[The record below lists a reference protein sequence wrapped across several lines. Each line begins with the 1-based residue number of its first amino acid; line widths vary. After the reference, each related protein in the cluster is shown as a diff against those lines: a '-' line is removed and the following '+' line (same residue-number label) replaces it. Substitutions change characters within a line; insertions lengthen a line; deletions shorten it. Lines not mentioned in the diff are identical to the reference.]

1 MATVSTV
8 RDAIKTRLAT
18 VSGLRCYDTEPDTVL
33 WPCAI
38 VEWLSTDYH
47 QASSGLVRYEF
58 NVLLIAAPMQNGL
71 PIAEHARDA
80 YINTADAAS
89 IYKAIEDDDT
99 LGGTVSRCIVRGS
112 RRWNDEDYI
121 GAVFE
126 LEAYA

>member
-99 LGGTVSRCIVRGS
+99 LGGAVSRCIVRGS
-112 RRWNDEDYI
+112 RRWDDDEYI

-126 LEAYA
+126 IEAHA